1 VLVTV
6 LLVLA
11 AARGDP
17 AVLRVSAGTAEV
29 VEAGRVHAL
38 APRSGARE
46 VAGAAWL
53 ECGPRSTLDVA
64 WRGLAS
70 ARITGPATL
79 ALGPGRALAV
89 ERYEVLEL
97 EVRRGGL
104 ALELPELGGFELP
117 AGVLR
122 VRALPAGIQE
132 LTNRGGA
139 VLELARP
146 GGDSITLAPGARVRL
161 RAGA

>member
-1 VLVTV
+1 
-6 LLVLA
+6 
-11 AARGDP
+11 
-17 AVLRVSAGTAEV
+17 
-29 VEAGRVHAL
+29 
-38 APRSGARE
+38 
-46 VAGAAWL
+46 
-53 ECGPRSTLDVA
+53 
-64 WRGLAS
+64 
-70 ARITGPATL
+70 
-79 ALGPGRALAV
+79 V
-89 ERYEVLEL
+89 ERYAVLEL

-104 ALELPELGGFELP
+104 ALELPELGRFELP